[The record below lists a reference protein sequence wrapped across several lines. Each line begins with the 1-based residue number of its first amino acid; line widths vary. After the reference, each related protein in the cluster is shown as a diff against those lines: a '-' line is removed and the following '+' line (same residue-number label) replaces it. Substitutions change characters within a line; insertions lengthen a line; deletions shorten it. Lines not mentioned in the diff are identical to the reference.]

1 MRSRRAVQ
9 VGSLA
14 MRLFANSKR
23 PDGTKKVEAVT
34 KSFSNDKPRMEKI
47 MRTFF
52 QNLRCGARMLLKRL
66 GFTLMVL
73 LMMQNM
79 PLGRQAPASAL
90 VIKDV
95 TVIDVIGAAVKPH
108 MTAVI
113 SGDRIATLGEAGK
126 VATPKDALVVDGRGK
141 FLIPGLWD
149 MHVHL
154 SRVGEN
160 ALSLFIAQGVTS
172 VRDMG
177 GDFAEVKLLRDRIAS
192 GTLLG
197 PRVKAA
203 GPILESAR
211 FIRGMRDATVAAK
224 RIGVGSP
231 TEAAQAVASIARLG
245 PDFIKIRTNAS
256 RESYLAIAAEA
267 KRVGLPLVG
276 HAPRGLSLIEVSDA
290 GQRSIEHGL
299 GAVENYSEAQW
310 KDIAERFI
318 KNGTYV
324 VPTLIAGH
332 TYREMPDQ
340 EVMVLIEDTTGAK
353 DERRKY
359 ISPALAD
366 SWRRQMEAKKR
377 ETPTDWEANRVKNR
391 QSLRLL
397 YQAGVKIMM
406 GTDMGAPLVY
416 PGWSAH
422 EELELLV
429 QRVGMTPMEALQ
441 SATRIPA
448 EFFGMADSLGA
459 VEKGKIADLILLEA
473 NPLEQ
478 ISNTNKIFAVIV
490 GGRYYDKAARQKM
503 IESAR
508 PTAMNK

>member
-1 MRSRRAVQ
+1 MNNCMQ
-9 VGSLA
+9 
-14 MRLFANSKR
+14 
-23 PDGTKKVEAVT
+23 D
-34 KSFSNDKPRMEKI
+34 PRY
-47 MRTFF
+47 
-52 QNLRCGARMLLKRL
+52 GARMLLKRL
-66 GFTLMVL
+66 GFTLLVL

-79 PLGRQAPASAL
+79 PFGWQAPERAL

-95 TVIDVIGAAVKPH
+95 AVIDVIGGVVKPH

-126 VATPKDALVVDGRGK
+126 IATPKDALVVDGTGK

-154 SRVGEN
+154 TMAEET
-160 ALSLFIAQGVTS
+160 ALPLFIAQGVTS

-177 GDFAEVKLLRDRIAS
+177 GDFALVKLLRDRIAA
-192 GTLLG
+192 GTLTG

-211 FIRGMRDATVAAK
+211 FIELVKRGMGETMAAQ

-267 KRVGLPLVG
+267 KLVGLPLVG

-290 GQRSIEHGL
+290 GQRSIEHSL
-299 GAVENYSEAQW
+299 TFAENYSEAQW
-310 KDIAERFI
+310 KEIAERFI
-318 KNGTYV
+318 KNGTHV
-324 VPTLIAGH
+324 VPTLIAVRW
-332 TYREMPDQ
+332 YRETPDQ
-340 EVMVLIEDTTGAK
+340 EVMALIDDATGAK

-359 ISPALAD
+359 ISPAVAD
-366 SWRRQMEAKKR
+366 SWRKHMELKKL
-377 ETPTDWEANRVKNR
+377 ESPVDWEAVRAKN
-391 QSLRLL
+391 QQGFRLL
-397 YQAGVKIMM
+397 HRAGVKIMT
-406 GTDMGAPLVY
+406 GSDLGGPLVY

-429 QRVGMTPMEALQ
+429 QRVGMKPIEALQ
-441 SATRIPA
+441 SATRTPA

-478 ISNTNKIFAVIV
+478 ISNTTKIFAVIV

-508 PTAMNK
+508 PSAVKK

>member
-1 MRSRRAVQ
+1 MQ
-9 VGSLA
+9 TLWQ
-14 MRLFANSKR
+14 
-23 PDGTKKVEAVT
+23 D
-34 KSFSNDKPRMEKI
+34 
-47 MRTFF
+47 
-52 QNLRCGARMLLKRL
+52 LRYSARILLKRP

-73 LMMQNM
+73 LIMQSI
-79 PLGRQAPASAL
+79 PLGRQAPGQAL

-95 TVIDVIGAAVKPH
+95 TVIDVIRAAAKPH
-108 MTAVI
+108 VTAII
-113 SGDRIATLGEAGK
+113 SGGRIAILDDAGK
-126 VATPKDALVVDGRGK
+126 VSTPKDALVVNGTGK

-154 SRVGEN
+154 TMAGET
-160 ALSLFIAQGVTS
+160 ALPLLIAQGVTS

-177 GDFAEVKLLRDRIAS
+177 GAFALVKSLRDRIAA
-192 GTLLG
+192 GALLG

-211 FIRGMRDATVAAK
+211 FIEMIRDADIAAQ
-224 RIGVGSP
+224 RIGVSNKA
-231 TEAAQAVASIARLG
+231 EAAQAVASIARLG

-256 RESYLAIAAEA
+256 RDSYLAIAAEA

-299 GAVENYSEAQW
+299 LGPWFIGNYSEAQW
-310 KDIAERFI
+310 KEIAERFI
-318 KNGTYV
+318 KNGTHI
-324 VPTLIAGH
+324 VPTFIAGRGIH
-332 TYREMPDQ
+332 EIPDQ
-340 EVMVLIEDTTGAK
+340 EVMAVIDDTTGER

-359 ISPALAD
+359 ISAAVAD
-366 SWRRQMEAKKR
+366 RWRRRIETKKL
-377 ETPTDWEANRVKNR
+377 ETPTDPAIGAKNR
-391 QSLRLL
+391 QGLRLL
-397 YQAGVKIMM
+397 YHAGVKFMT
-406 GTDMGAPLVY
+406 GTDLPAPLVY
-416 PGWSAH
+416 PGWSVH

-429 QRVGMTPMEALQ
+429 QRVGLTPMEALQ
-441 SATRIPA
+441 SATCAPA

-478 ISNTNKIFAVIV
+478 ISNTKKIFAVIV
-490 GGRYYDKAARQKM
+490 GGKYYDKAARQKM

-508 PTAMNK
+508 PPAIKK

>member
-1 MRSRRAVQ
+1 MNN
-9 VGSLA
+9 SL
-14 MRLFANSKR
+14 
-23 PDGTKKVEAVT
+23 
-34 KSFSNDKPRMEKI
+34 
-47 MRTFF
+47 
-52 QNLRCGARMLLKRL
+52 QNLRYGVRMLLKRPGSIL
-66 GFTLMVL
+66 LVL
-73 LMMQNM
+73 LMMQSM
-79 PLGRQAPASAL
+79 LFGWQAPARAL
-90 VIKDV
+90 VIKNV
-95 TVIDVIGAAVKPH
+95 TVIDVIRAAARPH

-126 VATPKDALVVDGRGK
+126 VATPKDALVVDGTGK

-154 SRVGEN
+154 TMFGET
-160 ALSLFIAQGVTS
+160 ALPLLIAQGVTS

-177 GDFAEVKLLRDRIAS
+177 GDFAQVKLLRERIAA
-192 GTLLG
+192 GALLG

-211 FIRGMRDATVAAK
+211 FIASIGDKEIAAQ
-224 RIGVGSP
+224 RIGVSSAS
-231 TEAAQAVASIARLG
+231 EATQAVASIARLG

-276 HAPRGLSLIEVSDA
+276 HAPRGVSLIEVSDA

-299 GAVENYSEAQW
+299 GFGLNDANYSEAQW
-310 KDIAERFI
+310 KEIAERFI
-318 KNGTYV
+318 KNDTHL
-324 VPTLIAGH
+324 VPTFIAARGIVE
-332 TYREMPDQ
+332 TPDQ
-340 EVMVLIEDTTGAK
+340 EVMAVIDDTNGAR
-353 DERRKY
+353 DERRNY
-359 ISPALAD
+359 IPPAVID
-366 SWRRQMEAKKR
+366 RWRRRMEARKL
-377 ETPTDWEANRVKNR
+377 ETPTDPANGAKTR
-391 QSLRLL
+391 QGFRLL
-397 YQAGVKIMM
+397 YQAGVKFMT
-406 GTDMGAPLVY
+406 GTDLPARLVY
-416 PGWSAH
+416 PGWSVH

-441 SATRIPA
+441 SATRTPA

-478 ISNTNKIFAVIV
+478 ISNTKKIFAVIV

-508 PTAMNK
+508 PSEMRK

>member
-1 MRSRRAVQ
+1 
-9 VGSLA
+9 
-14 MRLFANSKR
+14 
-23 PDGTKKVEAVT
+23 
-34 KSFSNDKPRMEKI
+34 
-47 MRTFF
+47 
-52 QNLRCGARMLLKRL
+52 
-66 GFTLMVL
+66 
-73 LMMQNM
+73 
-79 PLGRQAPASAL
+79 
-90 VIKDV
+90 
-95 TVIDVIGAAVKPH
+95 
-108 MTAVI
+108 
-113 SGDRIATLGEAGK
+113 
-126 VATPKDALVVDGRGK
+126 
-141 FLIPGLWD
+141 LIPGLWD

-154 SRVGEN
+154 TRVGEN
-160 ALSLFIAQGVTS
+160 ALPLFIAQGVTS

-177 GDFAEVKLLRDRIAS
+177 GDFAVVKLLRDRIAA

-211 FIRGMRDATVAAK
+211 FIRGMRDTTVASK
-224 RIGVGSP
+224 RIGVGSA
-231 TEAAQAVASIARLG
+231 TEAAQAVASIARLD

-299 GAVENYSEAQW
+299 GSVENYSEAMW
-310 KDIAERFI
+310 KETAERFI
-318 KNGTYV
+318 RNGTHV

-340 EVMVLIEDTTGAK
+340 EVMVLIEDTTGAR

-366 SWRRQMEAKKR
+366 SWRRQMEAKKL
-377 ETPTDWEANRVKNR
+377 ETPTDGEANRAKNR
-391 QSLRLL
+391 QGIRLL
-397 YQAGVKIMM
+397 FHAGVKFMM

-416 PGWSAH
+416 PGWSPH

-441 SATRIPA
+441 SATRTPA
-448 EFFGMADSLGA
+448 EFFGWRTRSAPSRRGRL
-459 VEKGKIADLILLEA
+459 
-473 NPLEQ
+473 P
-478 ISNTNKIFAVIV
+478 ISYCSKRTRLSK
-490 GGRYYDKAARQKM
+490 
-503 IESAR
+503 SAIQ
-508 PTAMNK
+508 

>member
-1 MRSRRAVQ
+1 
-9 VGSLA
+9 
-14 MRLFANSKR
+14 
-23 PDGTKKVEAVT
+23 
-34 KSFSNDKPRMEKI
+34 MEKI

-52 QNLRCGARMLLKRL
+52 QDLRYGSRMLLKRL
-66 GFTLMVL
+66 GFTLMAL
-73 LMMQNM
+73 LMMQSM
-79 PLGRQAPASAL
+79 PFGWQAPARAL

-95 TVIDVIGAAVKPH
+95 AVIDVIGGAVKPH
-108 MTAVI
+108 MTVVI
-113 SGDRIATLGEAGK
+113 SGDRITALGEEGK
-126 VATPKDALVVDGRGK
+126 IATPKDSLVVDGRGK

-154 SRVGEN
+154 TMFGET
-160 ALSLFIAQGVTS
+160 ALPLLIAQGVTS

-177 GDFAEVKLLRDRIAS
+177 GDFDQMKLLRERIAA

-211 FIRGMRDATVAAK
+211 FIEIMKRGSGEAAAAQ
-224 RIGVGSP
+224 RIGVSSA

-245 PDFIKIRTNAS
+245 ADFIKIRTNAS

-276 HAPRGLSLIEVSDA
+276 HAPRGVSLIEVSDA

-299 GAVENYSEAQW
+299 GFGLNDSNYSEAQW
-310 KDIAERFI
+310 KEIAERFI
-318 KNGTYV
+318 KNGTRL
-324 VPTLIAGH
+324 VPTFVAARGIVE
-332 TYREMPDQ
+332 TTDQ
-340 EVMVLIEDTTGAK
+340 ELMAVIDDTTGAR

-359 ISPALAD
+359 IPPAVTD
-366 SWRRQMEAKKR
+366 RWRRGMEARKL
-377 ETPTDWEANRVKNR
+377 ETPTDPANGAKTL
-391 QSLRLL
+391 QGFRLL
-397 YQAGVKIMM
+397 YRAGVKFMT
-406 GTDMGAPLVY
+406 GTDLPARLVY

-429 QRVGMTPMEALQ
+429 QRVGLTPLEALQ

-448 EFFGMADSLGA
+448 EFFGMADSLGS

-478 ISNTNKIFAVIV
+478 ISNTKKIFAVIV

-508 PTAMNK
+508 PSAMNK